1 MKLTEEQLNYTCGLW
16 MGRIFVDLLN
26 PTPEQI
32 DVDDMITN
40 LDRTYRWKGAIPF
53 TVNQHEALVML
64 IIRHWGGNW
73 QTQFEGLIHDGH
85 EYITGDIPA
94 PFKDGLWFK
103 AKDGSLNHVADM
115 QERLQKAIRA
125 KLGFK
130 LEDIAAVDFELV
142 RKADRLALETEY
154 EYWFNRKRAS
164 DDSDDNSF
172 ALGTISNLD
181 DNRYLYC
188 WRGWLAGF
196 SAHLSP
202 MED

>member
-40 LDRTYRWKGAIPF
+40 LDRTYRWRGAIPF
-53 TVNQHEALVML
+53 TVNQHEVLVML

-103 AKDGSLNHVADM
+103 AKDGSLNRVADM

-130 LEDIAAVDFELV
+130 PEDIAAVDFELV
-142 RKADRLALETEY
+142 GKADRLALEAEY
-154 EYWFNRKRAS
+154 EYWFNRKRAGDCS
-164 DDSDDNSF
+164 GDESL
-172 ALGTISNLD
+172 ALGLICDLNAMYHLR
-181 DNRYLYC
+181 N
-188 WRGWLAGF
+188 WRHNWGEF

-202 MED
+202 MEN

>member
-1 MKLTEEQLNYTCGLW
+1 VNLTEEQLNYTCGLW
-16 MGRIFVDLLN
+16 MGRSFVDLLN

-32 DVDDMITN
+32 NIDDMITN
-40 LDRTYRWKGAIPF
+40 LDRTYRWRGAIPF

-103 AKDGSLNHVADM
+103 AKDGSLNRVADM

-130 LEDIAAVDFELV
+130 SEDIAAVDFELV
-142 RKADRLALETEY
+142 GKADRLALETEY
-154 EYWFNRKRAS
+154 EYWFNRKRAEDCS
-164 DDSDDNSF
+164 GDESL
-172 ALGTISNLD
+172 ALGLICALNDMYHLR
-181 DNRYLYC
+181 NWRYN
-188 WRGWLAGF
+188 WGEF

>member
-1 MKLTEEQLNYTCGLW
+1 
-16 MGRIFVDLLN
+16 MGRSFVDLLN

-32 DVDDMITN
+32 NLDDMITN
-40 LDRTYRWKGAIPF
+40 LDRTYRWKGAVPF
-53 TVNQHEALVML
+53 TVNQHETLVML
-64 IIRHWGGNW
+64 IIRRWGGNW

-85 EYITGDIPA
+85 EYITGDIPT

-103 AKDGSLNHVADM
+103 AKDGSLNRVADV

-130 LEDIAAVDFELV
+130 PEDIAAVDFELV

-154 EYWFNRKRAS
+154 GYWFSDKPNGEYIDEARWARNIIENLYFDRALH
-164 DDSDDNSF
+164 NW
-172 ALGTISNLD
+172 
-181 DNRYLYC
+181 RYHLSK
-188 WRGWLAGF
+188 F

-202 MED
+202 MGD

>member
-1 MKLTEEQLNYTCGLW
+1 VKLTEEQLNYTCGLW
-16 MGRIFVDLLN
+16 MGRSFVDLLN

-32 DVDDMITN
+32 DIDDMITN

-53 TVNQHEALVML
+53 TVNQHETLVML

-85 EYITGDIPA
+85 EYITGDIPT

-103 AKDGSLNHVADM
+103 AKDGSLNRVADM

-130 LEDIAAVDFELV
+130 PEDVAAVDFELV
-142 RKADRLALETEY
+142 RKADRLALEMEY
-154 EYWFNRKRAS
+154 EYWFVPMRNPDATDDERYAQHTIEGLCS
-164 DDSDDNSF
+164 DRVLYNWWS
-172 ALGTISNLD
+172 
-181 DNRYLYC
+181 YLSEFYKY
-188 WRGWLAGF
+188 
-196 SAHLSP
+196 LSP
-202 MED
+202 VEG